1 VELPIFP
8 LNAVLFP
15 GGRLPLHIFEER
27 YKLMINRCVER
38 GEPFGVCLIRHG
50 NEVGEAAV
58 EPFRVGTTAHIREL
72 QELDEGRL
80 NIVCTGGH
88 RFLIREITCPTP
100 YIIAAVDA
108 IASEDC
114 GGAAAAGLAV
124 EASALLA
131 DYVRLNLAMT
141 NQWARSIEVPSEP
154 SALSDY
160 VGGVLGI
167 DLATKQRLLEQTS
180 PMLRL
185 HAEVDILHAA
195 IAQLRS
201 RVEVTR
207 AARWLGFSA
216 LN

>member
-8 LNAVLFP
+8 LNTVLFP
-15 GGRLPLHIFEER
+15 GGRLPLHIFEKR

-38 GEPFGVCLIRHG
+38 GEPFGVCLIRQG

-80 NIVCTGGH
+80 NIVCTGGQ
-88 RFLIREITCPTP
+88 RFTIREISCPTP
-100 YIIAAVDA
+100 YIIAAVEA
-108 IASEDC
+108 MASEEC
-114 GGAAAAGLAV
+114 AGPAAAALAE
-124 EASALLA
+124 EASTLLT

-141 NQWARSIEVPSEP
+141 NQWARSIEMPSEP

-160 VGGVLGI
+160 VGGVLSI
-167 DLATKQRLLEQTS
+167 DLGTKQHLLEQTS

-185 HAEVDILHAA
+185 QAEVEILHVA
-195 IAQLRS
+195 IAQLTS
-201 RVEVTR
+201 RVEVAK

>member
-38 GEPFGVCLIRHG
+38 DEPFGVCLIRQD
-50 NEVGEAAV
+50 NEVGEAVV
-58 EPFRVGTTAHIREL
+58 EPFRVGTTAHISEL

-80 NIVCTGGH
+80 NVVCTGGQ
-88 RFLIREITCPTP
+88 RFTIREITCPTP
-100 YIIAAVDA
+100 YIIATVDA

-114 GGAAAAGLAV
+114 AGLAAAALAE
-124 EASALLA
+124 EASTLLA
-131 DYVRLNLAMT
+131 DYVQLNLAMT
-141 NQWARSIEVPSEP
+141 NQWARSIEMPSEP

-160 VGGVLGI
+160 MGGVLSI
-167 DLATKQRLLEQTS
+167 DLGTKQRLLEQIS
-180 PMLRL
+180 PVLRL
-185 HAEVDILHAA
+185 QAEVEILHAA
-195 IAQLRS
+195 IARLTS
-201 RVEVTR
+201 RVEVAR

>member
-8 LNAVLFP
+8 LNTVLFP

-38 GEPFGVCLIRHG
+38 REPFGVCLIRRG
-50 NEVGEAAV
+50 NEVTDAAMKT
-58 EPFRVGTTAHIREL
+58 FRVGTTAHIREL
-72 QELDEGRL
+72 QELEEGRL
-80 NIVCTGGH
+80 NIVCRAAAVYDPGDN
-88 RFLIREITCPTP
+88 PTP
-100 YIIAAVDA
+100 YIIADVDV

-124 EASALLA
+124 KASALLA

-141 NQWARSIEVPSEP
+141 HQWARSIEMPSEP

-160 VGGVLGI
+160 VGGLLAIGLG
-167 DLATKQRLLEQTS
+167 AKRRLLEQTS
-180 PMLRL
+180 PGLRL
-185 HAEVDILHAA
+185 NAEVDILHAA
-195 IAQLRS
+195 IAQLTS
-201 RVEVTR
+201 RVEVAR
-207 AARWLGFSA
+207 AARWLGFSV

>member
-1 VELPIFP
+1 MLCF
-8 LNAVLFP
+8 FP

-27 YKLMINRCVER
+27 YKLMVKRCVER
-38 GEPFGVCLIRHG
+38 DEPFGVCLIRQG

-58 EPFRVGTTAHIREL
+58 EPFRVGTTAHIRQL

-80 NIVCTGGH
+80 NIVCRGGH
-88 RFLIREITCPTP
+88 RFTIREITCPTP

-108 IASEDC
+108 IASEEC
-114 GGAAAAGLAV
+114 AGQAAGALAQR
-124 EASALLA
+124 ARTLLA

-141 NQWARSIEVPSEP
+141 NQWARSIEMPSEP

-160 VGGVLGI
+160 VGGVLAI
-167 DLATKQRLLEQTS
+167 DLGAKQLLLEQTS
-180 PMLRL
+180 PGLRL

-195 IAQLRS
+195 IAQLTS
-201 RVEVTR
+201 RVKVAR